1 MKMMPSFRSRPLLI
15 SAATAALLTACNG
28 GGGPGGPPG
37 GTEMRSSQVRVTA
50 PVVQAGD
57 LATLAAD
64 NRHFAWDLYQAVAT
78 GTDNLVFSPASISIA
93 LGMTYGGAAGATAT
107 QMASTL
113 HFSLPPARLHPT
125 FDALDLA
132 LEAPPPAGADAGAF
146 QLSLANAI
154 WGQKGFTFVPAYL
167 DLLAED
173 YGAGLHVVDFAGA
186 TEAAR
191 QTINQWVS
199 DATQAQIPM
208 LLAQGVL
215 DAGTVFVL
223 TNAVY
228 FHADWQTSFMPNS
241 PMGTFQAPAGPV
253 QVPMM
258 SAGSETTFAGAS
270 ATGYK
275 LAVVPYK
282 GPGTSMVLIVPD
294 AGTFAAFTAGLT
306 FDALETILAGATP
319 TRYVLSMPRFKFQTS
334 LALADVLGK
343 LGMPD
348 AFTGAADFSGI
359 DGAHDIFISAVVH
372 QATIAVDEKGTTAA
386 AATAVGVGTAAVA
399 LAEPLVVDRPFLF
412 AIRDDATG
420 SILFLGHVLDPS
432 KM

>member
-1 MKMMPSFRSRPLLI
+1 ML
-15 SAATAALLTACNG
+15 SAAMAAVLTACNG
-28 GGGPGGPPG
+28 GGTPPSTPGA
-37 GTEMRSSQVRVTA
+37 TEVRSSQVRVTS
-50 PVVQAGD
+50 PVVQTGD
-57 LATLAAD
+57 LATLAAG

-78 GTDNLVFSPASISIA
+78 GSDNLVFSPASISIA

-132 LEAPPPAGADAGAF
+132 LEAPPPAGNVGAF
-146 QLSLANAI
+146 QLSLVNAI
-154 WGQKGFTFVPAYL
+154 WGQQGFTFVPAYL

-173 YGAGLHVVDFAGA
+173 YGAGLHVVDFQNA

-191 QTINQWVS
+191 LAINQWVS
-199 DATQAQIPM
+199 DATEAQIPT
-208 LLAQGVL
+208 LLAPGVL
-215 DAGTVFVL
+215 DTSTRLVL

-228 FHADWQTSFMPNS
+228 FHADWRSPFKANS
-241 PMGTFQAPAGPV
+241 PMGTFQAPTGPV

-258 SAGSETTFAGAS
+258 VAGDETTTFAGAS
-270 ATGYK
+270 GAGYK
-275 LAVVPYK
+275 LAVLPYK

-294 AGTFAAFTAGLT
+294 TNTFDAFTSGLT
-306 FDALETILAGATP
+306 FDALETILAGTTP
-319 TRYVLSMPRFKFQTS
+319 TRYLLSMPRFKFQTS
-334 LALADVLGK
+334 LALGDVLARM
-343 LGMPD
+343 GMTD
-348 AFTGAADFSGI
+348 AFMPKVANFSGI
-359 DGAHDIFISAVVH
+359 DGGDDLFIQAVIH

-386 AATAVGVGTAAVA
+386 AATAIGVGSAAVA
-399 LAEPLVVDRPFLF
+399 VGEPLVVDRPFLF

-420 SILFLGHVLDPS
+420 TILFLGRVLDPS

>member
-1 MKMMPSFRSRPLLI
+1 MKTMTGSRSLL
-15 SAATAALLTACNG
+15 AATAALFAACNG
-28 GGGPGGPPG
+28 GGGTPTTPGA
-37 GTEMRSSQVRVTA
+37 TEVRSSQVRVTS
-50 PVVQAGD
+50 PVLQTGD

-64 NRHFAWDLYQAVAT
+64 DRHFAWDLYQAVAT
-78 GTDNLVFSPASISIA
+78 GSDNLVFSPASISIA

-132 LEAPPPAGADAGAF
+132 LEAPPPAGSAGAF
-146 QLSLANAI
+146 QLSLVNAI
-154 WGQKGFTFVPAYL
+154 WGQEGFTFVPAYL

-186 TEAAR
+186 TETAR

-199 DATQAQIPM
+199 DATQAQITE
-208 LLAQGVL
+208 LLAKGVL
-215 DAGTVFVL
+215 TPDTRLVL

-228 FHADWQTSFMPNS
+228 FHADWQSAFQPNS
-241 PMGTFQAPAGPV
+241 PMGTFNAPAGAV

-258 SAGSETTFAGAS
+258 NAGDATFAGSSGA
-270 ATGYK
+270 GYE
-275 LAVVPYK
+275 LAVLPYK

-294 AGTFAAFTAGLT
+294 ANTFDAFTSGLT

-319 TRYVLSMPRFKFQTS
+319 TRYFVTMPRFTFKTS
-334 LALADVLGK
+334 LGLGDVLSK
-343 LGMPD
+343 LGMTD
-348 AFTGAADFSGI
+348 AFMAGVADLSGI
-359 DGAHDIFISAVVH
+359 DGAHDLFISDVVH
-372 QATIAVDEKGTTAA
+372 QAMIAVDEKGTTAA
-386 AATAVGVGTAAVA
+386 AATAVVVGTASIA
-399 LAEPLVVDRPFLF
+399 LGEPLVVDRPFLF

-420 SILFLGHVLDPS
+420 SILFLGRVLDPS